1 MVWWGLQMCM
11 NLWLNSITRKNY
23 FPWCW
28 FFFPVVLLLL
38 VSRGKYFSVEQCWK
52 INTLLPSK
60 TKKKCEYCSLFTK
73 SPVVFHCQSCFKW
86 GNSVERFD
94 KILKYNLFYPFTR
107 FLSTTKFYTIS
118 LRQSAFQP
126 FSNVYKQNTKIQ
138 PNRSTGI

>member
-23 FPWCW
+23 FPRCW

-60 TKKKCEYCSLFTK
+60 TKKKMWVLFIIYKEPSSISL
-73 SPVVFHCQSCFKW
+73 PKW
-86 GNSVERFD
+86 GNSIERFD

-138 PNRSTGI
+138 PNRSNGI